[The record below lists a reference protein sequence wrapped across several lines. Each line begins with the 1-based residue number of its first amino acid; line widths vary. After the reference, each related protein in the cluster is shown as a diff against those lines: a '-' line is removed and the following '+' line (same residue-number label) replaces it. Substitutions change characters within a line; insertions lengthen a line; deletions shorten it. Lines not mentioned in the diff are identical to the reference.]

1 MAVTVI
7 AAAESRGR
15 GEINNNQLLG
25 QGSVLLPHDL
35 YDPTDYS
42 HRATAA
48 TSAHSSSAPP
58 LYARVVP
65 RSQRRRAAVCGE
77 AGPSDGD
84 RRLEAALDTGDTGH
98 GGDTVTSDARSRPSA
113 GSPVQGSPSPRV
125 TEPRHEDTGD
135 QRDTDTVH
143 PGSRGQ
149 DGRHHHDAAPLLPAA
164 STTLLSSIPGASRH
178 RRPHFNLQKCEIDSQ
193 IREKLRRQ
201 FALLQRV
208 RRSRLAAA
216 RGPDTDT
223 KLGAAKPPPK
233 FQLPPVCGKSPP
245 CSCPEDQLY
254 AAKLRVRI
262 LKKISTLRRRHLRL
276 RVTRR

>member
-15 GEINNNQLLG
+15 GEINSNQLLG
-25 QGSVLLPHDL
+25 REVLLPHDL

-48 TSAHSSSAPP
+48 TAAHRSSAPP

-77 AGPSDGD
+77 AGRSDGD
-84 RRLEAALDTGDTGH
+84 RGVEAALDTGDTGH
-98 GGDTVTSDARSRPSA
+98 GGDTVPSEARPGA
-113 GSPVQGSPSPRV
+113 GSLPGSPSPPSPRV

-135 QRDTDTVH
+135 QRDTAH
-143 PGSRGQ
+143 PASRGQ
-149 DGRHHHDAAPLLPAA
+149 DDAAPLLPGARTA
-164 STTLLSSIPGASRH
+164 LLSSIPEASRH

-216 RGPDTDT
+216 RGPHTDT

-254 AAKLRVRI
+254 AEKLRVRI

>member
-7 AAAESRGR
+7 AAADSRGL

-48 TSAHSSSAPP
+48 TAAHRSSAPP
-58 LYARVVP
+58 LYARMVP
-65 RSQRRRAAVCGE
+65 RSKRRRAAVCGE

-84 RRLEAALDTGDTGH
+84 RRLEAARNTGDTGH
-98 GGDTVTSDARSRPSA
+98 GGDTVTSEARLGSR
-113 GSPVQGSPSPRV
+113 SPLPPSPRV
-125 TEPRHEDTGD
+125 TEASHEDTGD
-135 QRDTDTVH
+135 QCDTVH
-143 PGSRGQ
+143 PASRGQ

>member
-1 MAVTVI
+1 MAVTV
-7 AAAESRGR
+7 
-15 GEINNNQLLG
+15 INNNQLLG

-48 TSAHSSSAPP
+48 TAAHSSSAPP

-84 RRLEAALDTGDTGH
+84 RRLEAALDTADTG
-98 GGDTVTSDARSRPSA
+98 DKVPSEARLGS
-113 GSPVQGSPSPRV
+113 GSPLSSPPSPRV
-125 TEPRHEDTGD
+125 TEPRYENTGD

-143 PGSRGQ
+143 PASRGQ

-164 STTLLSSIPGASRH
+164 STTLLSRSSIPGASRH